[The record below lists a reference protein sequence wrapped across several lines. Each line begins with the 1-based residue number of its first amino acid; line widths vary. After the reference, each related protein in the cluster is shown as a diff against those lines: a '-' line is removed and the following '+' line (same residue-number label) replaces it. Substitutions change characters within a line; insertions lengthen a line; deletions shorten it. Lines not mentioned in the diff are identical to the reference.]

1 MGEYE
6 VVDRLCEVS
15 NHLLEI
21 VRKQAEVIA
30 QCEISEEV
38 AEELAAMRYDADTE
52 LDIIEMRLRNRR

>member
-6 VVDRLCEVS
+6 VIDRLCEVS

-38 AEELAAMRYDADTE
+38 AGELAAMRGDTDAE

>member
-30 QCEISEEV
+30 QCEISEEL
-38 AEELAAMRYDADTE
+38 AKELATMRSDADTE
-52 LDIIEMRLRNRR
+52 LEIIEMRLRNRR

>member
-1 MGEYE
+1 MCEYE

-38 AEELAAMRYDADTE
+38 AEELAAMRDDADTK